1 MSWEKGRRRG
11 KRRRN
16 KIGKVDRRKV
26 ESMKDSDSGLERR
39 EAVREKERREL
50 KRQWKRG
57 GKR

>member
-26 ESMKDSDSGLERR
+26 ESMKDSDRGLERR
-39 EAVREKERREL
+39 EAVREKERR
-50 KRQWKRG
+50 
-57 GKR
+57 